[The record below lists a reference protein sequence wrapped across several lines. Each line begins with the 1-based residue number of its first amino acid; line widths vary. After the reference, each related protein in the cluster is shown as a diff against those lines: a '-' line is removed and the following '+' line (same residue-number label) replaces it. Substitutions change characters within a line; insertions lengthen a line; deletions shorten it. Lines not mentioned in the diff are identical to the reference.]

1 MKKVS
6 ENKKI
11 LEDVQLL
18 GKINQSTD
26 TINLLK
32 LVRKKLVI
40 KYNKRQPKGKGLN
53 EKGVIDSINY
63 KILNKF
69 TNKIFKKKQTL
80 IKVNKHFYRPYEL
93 SYLKG
98 NASLA
103 KKKLKWKKKDK
114 EKQLLKRGRY
124 VEFNLLYD
132 RGTKFGLNSGGNI
145 DAILMSLPPEAKWK

>member
-1 MKKVS
+1 MNKVS

-53 EKGVIDSINY
+53 EKV
-63 KILNKF
+63 F
-69 TNKIFKKKQTL
+69 E
-80 IKVNKHFYRPYEL
+80 V
-93 SYLKG
+93 
-98 NASLA
+98 
-103 KKKLKWKKKDK
+103 
-114 EKQLLKRGRY
+114 
-124 VEFNLLYD
+124 
-132 RGTKFGLNSGGNI
+132 
-145 DAILMSLPPEAKWK
+145 